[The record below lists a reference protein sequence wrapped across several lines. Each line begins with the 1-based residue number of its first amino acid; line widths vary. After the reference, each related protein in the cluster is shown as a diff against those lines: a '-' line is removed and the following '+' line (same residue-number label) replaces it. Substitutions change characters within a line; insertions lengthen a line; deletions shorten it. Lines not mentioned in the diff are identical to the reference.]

1 MVKALKEKGT
11 YYGKSWEILVKI
23 WYLPKKKMAF
33 WKWKYRINETNHE
46 WVKNTLEFAKTK
58 TKTVT
63 LKSVKP
69 QWHGTITSGLSY
81 MSSEF
86 QRNDINNPE

>member
-33 WKWKYRINETNHE
+33 WKWKYRISEMKQTM
-46 WVKNTLEFAKTK
+46 
-58 TKTVT
+58 
-63 LKSVKP
+63 
-69 QWHGTITSGLSY
+69 SGLKTLWNL
-81 MSSEF
+81 
-86 QRNDINNPE
+86 QKPKPKQWL